1 MIKLGDEYMQSF
13 YFLLSLHICLKFS
26 IIKSFL
32 KDSKLVNDLIHRTI
46 QLIRMI
52 TNIKLLC
59 EFAIIIQNIRA
70 E

>member
-1 MIKLGDEYMQSF
+1 MFEIFHHK
-13 YFLLSLHICLKFS
+13 K
-26 IIKSFL
+26 FL

-59 EFAIIIQNIRA
+59 ESAIIIQNVKA